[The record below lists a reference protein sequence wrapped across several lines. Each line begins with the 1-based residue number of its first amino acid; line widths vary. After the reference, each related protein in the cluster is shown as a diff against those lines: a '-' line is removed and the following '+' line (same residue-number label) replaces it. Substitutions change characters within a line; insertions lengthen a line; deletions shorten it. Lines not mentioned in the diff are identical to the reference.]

1 VAAVV
6 VTPGG
11 KVVVLGML
19 STAHVEALERAMGAQ
34 IARTGSDSSNLVLV
48 GLVVLVAGSA
58 LVAFAARSRR
68 ESS

>member
-19 STAHVEALERAMGAQ
+19 STAQVEALERAMAQ

>member
-1 VAAVV
+1 MAAVV

-19 STAHVEALERAMGAQ
+19 STAQVEALERAMAQ